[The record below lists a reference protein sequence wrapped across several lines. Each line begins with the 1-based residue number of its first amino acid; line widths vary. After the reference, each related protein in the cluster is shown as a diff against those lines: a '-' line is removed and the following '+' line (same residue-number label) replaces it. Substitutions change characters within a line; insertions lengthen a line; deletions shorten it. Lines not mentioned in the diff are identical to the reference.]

1 MESTQT
7 IPKGHPKGLY
17 LLFTVEMWE
26 RFSYYGMRA
35 VLSLYM
41 AAAAIPMFLDQNG
54 EIKGGGLGLQEDDA
68 SLIMGFFQ
76 AFVYLTPL
84 IGGWLADQY
93 LGQRRSITIG
103 GILMMLGQFVLF
115 AEMGVGGFIGGLTLL
130 CIGNGFFK
138 PNISTV
144 VGNLYSQNDPRRD
157 GGFTIFYMG
166 INLGALIA
174 PFICGYFGENVS
186 FGYRYGFLAAGVGML
201 VGLIIL
207 WIMGDKILGDL
218 GKVPAAKL
226 KKAQD
231 ALDAAAGKAAP
242 AKGFTK
248 VEKDRLWVI
257 AILVFFSTF
266 FWAGFD
272 QAPTSMNYYTR
283 DYINRSIGG
292 ALIPTSFFQSIN
304 PFLIITLAF
313 VFSYMW
319 VWLDKRGKNPS
330 TPAKMGIGITLLGIG
345 FLFMVGAAL
354 DRGPAAGL
362 DPSVKAG
369 IMWVIFAYM
378 LHTMGELCL
387 SPVGLSMIT
396 KLAPARLTS
405 LMMGVWFLS
414 VFLANLL
421 GGWLAGYIAIPKE
434 SNAPAKAEVRAM
446 MVKPNDT
453 VTKDQALYVLAVNG
467 KEETLKAPFDGQVPI
482 INAKVGDTVEK
493 NAAVLLV
500 APKGKVDHLTF
511 FGLFAGIIMAS
522 GLFLLGISRRLSRMM
537 HGIH

>member
-1 MESTQT
+1 MENIASA
-7 IPKGHPKGLY
+7 PKGHPKGLY

-41 AAAAIPMFLDQNG
+41 AAAAVPMFIDQNG
-54 EIKGGGLGLQEDDA
+54 EIKGGGLGLQEDDS

-93 LGQRRSITIG
+93 LGQRRSVVLG
-103 GILMMLGQFVLF
+103 GIIMMLGQFALF
-115 AEMGVGGFIGGLTLL
+115 AEMGVGGFIAGLTLL

-138 PNISTV
+138 PNISTI
-144 VGNLYSQNDPRRD
+144 VGNLYPENDPRRD

-174 PFICGYFGENVS
+174 PFICGYFGENID

-201 VGLIIL
+201 LGLITL
-207 WIMGDKILGDL
+207 WVMGDRILGDL

-226 KKAQD
+226 KKAKD
-231 ALDAAAGKAAP
+231 AADAAAGMAAP

-248 VEKDRLWVI
+248 IEKDRLWVI
-257 AILVFFSTF
+257 GILVFFSTF

-283 DYINRSIGG
+283 DYINRNVGG

-313 VFSYMW
+313 VFSALW

-362 DPSVKAG
+362 DPNVKAG
-369 IMWVIFAYM
+369 IFWVVFAYV

-396 KLAPARLTS
+396 KLSPARLTS

-421 GGWLAGYIAIPKE
+421 GGWLAGFIAIPKE
-434 SNAPAKAEVRAM
+434 SNAPEKAVVRTVY
-446 MVKPNDT
+446 VKPNQEVAAGD
-453 VTKDQALYVLAVNG
+453 KLYVLSIQN
-467 KEETLKAPFDGQVPI
+467 KDTTLTAPFAGTIPI
-482 INAKVGDTVEK
+482 VSTTEGATVEK
-493 NAAVLLV
+493 NATIVYV

-511 FGLFAGIIMAS
+511 FGLFAGVIMAS
-522 GLFLLGISRRLSRMM
+522 GLFLLGISRKLSRMM